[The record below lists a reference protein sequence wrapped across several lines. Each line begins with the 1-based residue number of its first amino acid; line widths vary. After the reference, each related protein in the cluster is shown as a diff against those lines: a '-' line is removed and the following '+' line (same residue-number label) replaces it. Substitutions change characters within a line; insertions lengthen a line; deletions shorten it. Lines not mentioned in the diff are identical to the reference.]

1 MDEIVFFST
10 TSSLTRT
17 INSVQKKMDTSW
29 PVYEDLMVQALKIAK
44 KKIGEGTKVI
54 ISRGGTAEYLRQ
66 NLSVP
71 VVNIRHGFYDI
82 HPAVQ
87 QARSYS
93 DKIGVIGFDSLCV
106 AAEDYKQVMECSD
119 MYIEQIGQY
128 SQYEKKIREMRSRG
142 VGAIIGG
149 LGLRKFE
156 GAYGF
161 RFVAGGG
168 SEYSVRDAI
177 NEALEQLRVDRERS
191 QQDRILDAVINS
203 TFEGIVGFRSD
214 GQIIHINHVAKRLLN
229 YDAQETIQ
237 ELFPELFRGNEKEKM
252 RSLPAIDAM
261 SEKLVK
267 HGERMLALNTA
278 PIIVDGQRI
287 GTVVTIQE
295 QDYIQTMDRKI
306 RKELVGRGH
315 VAKKS
320 FEDIIGNSSR
330 MEEVKRIAKRYAESN
345 STILITG
352 ETGVGKE
359 VFAQSIHNYSA
370 RKKKPFVAVNCAAL
384 PHDILES
391 ELFGYVKGAFT
402 GARGEGKLGIFELAH
417 TGTVFLDEISEL
429 PMDMQAKLLRVL
441 QEREIMR
448 VGDDRTIPVDIRIIA
463 ACNSDLSECVR
474 NKTFRNDL
482 FYRIAVLE
490 LSLPPLRERPE
501 DIPDLIWQEVRNRN
515 LHVKEIEPR
524 ALERLCSYDWPGN
537 IRQLINIMERLDIL
551 CEDGIVTE
559 RSVKAVLTEHGAGM
573 PLDGGGSWLEHH
585 QGNLLSAAED
595 ELIQTVLRIVDGN
608 RERAAAILGI
618 SPTTLWR
625 KMKEN

>member
-1 MDEIVFFST
+1 
-10 TSSLTRT
+10 
-17 INSVQKKMDTSW
+17 
-29 PVYEDLMVQALKIAK
+29 MVQALKIAK

-54 ISRGGTAEYLRQ
+54 ISRDGTAEYLRQ

-87 QARSYS
+87 QARKYS

-119 MYIEQIGQY
+119 MYVEKLGQY
-128 SQYEKKIREMRSRG
+128 SQYEEKIREMRSHG
-142 VGAIIGG
+142 AGAIIGG

-161 RFVAGGG
+161 HFVAGGG

-191 QQDRILDAVINS
+191 QQDRILNAVINS
-203 TFEGIVGFRSD
+203 TLEGIVGFCSD

-237 ELFPELFRGNEKEKM
+237 ELFPELFRGNEKEMM
-252 RSLPAIDAM
+252 RSLPAIDAT
-261 SEKLVK
+261 SEKIVK
-267 HGERMLALNTA
+267 HGKRMLALNTA

-287 GTVVTIQE
+287 GTAVTIQE

-315 VAKKS
+315 VAKNS

-330 MEEVKRIAKRYAESN
+330 MEEVKRIAKRYAESS

-370 RKKKPFVAVNCAAL
+370 RKKPFVAVNCAAL

-402 GARGEGKLGIFELAH
+402 GTRGEGKLGIFELAH

-429 PMDMQAKLLRVL
+429 PILNSPNNPTGVVYS
-441 QEREIMR
+441 RE
-448 VGDDRTIPVDIRIIA
+448 
-463 ACNSDLSECVR
+463 
-474 NKTFRNDL
+474 
-482 FYRIAVLE
+482 
-490 LSLPPLRERPE
+490 
-501 DIPDLIWQEVRNRN
+501 
-515 LHVKEIEPR
+515 
-524 ALERLCSYDWPGN
+524 ALE
-537 IRQLINIMERLDIL
+537 
-551 CEDGIVTE
+551 
-559 RSVKAVLTEHGAGM
+559 AVETVAREHGLYVISDEIYEKLVYEKQRPFVSYASVSKYAYEHSIVINGVSKAYAMTGWRIGYAAGSTDCM
-573 PLDGGGSWLEHH
+573 KALIGLIGHMTSSTNTIAQYAALE
-585 QGNLLSAAED
+585 
-595 ELIQTVLRIVDGN
+595 ELTGPQESVS
-608 RERAAAILGI
+608 EMCA
-618 SPTTLWR
+618 
-625 KMKEN
+625 